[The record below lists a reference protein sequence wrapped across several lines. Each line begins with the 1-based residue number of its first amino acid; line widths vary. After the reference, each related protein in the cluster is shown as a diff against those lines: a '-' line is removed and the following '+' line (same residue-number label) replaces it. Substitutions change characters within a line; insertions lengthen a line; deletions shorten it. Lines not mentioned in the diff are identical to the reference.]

1 MPLSDRQLDEHI
13 SQRDLIAIS
22 RSDFDSNKMQGFPL
36 AYSRQLLL
44 LRYVHDFYLDGLLL
58 IRRCDITDSNCRQT
72 DKFQR
77 KLLETEHKLK
87 KGVFRND
94 HVIENFTSFIEG
106 LGTETIVIIEN
117 ETRNNSQFYI
127 GLVASVDAESVHVQ
141 EFSGAGNWE
150 HNATCIPVNEIT
162 CCQIETNY
170 INFYARHFSRT
181 T

>member
-1 MPLSDRQLDEHI
+1 MALSDRQLDEHI

-22 RSDFDSNKMQGFPL
+22 RANFDSNKMQGFPL
-36 AYSRQLLL
+36 AYSKQLLL

-58 IRRCDITDSNCRQT
+58 VRRSDITDSYCRQT

-77 KLLETEHKLK
+77 KLLDTEHKLK

-94 HVIENFTSFIEG
+94 HVIEDFTSFIEG
-106 LGTETIVIIEN
+106 LGSKIIVIIEN
-117 ETRNNSQFYI
+117 ESQNDSQFYI
-127 GLVASVDAESVHVQ
+127 GLVASVDTESAHIQ

-150 HNATCIPVNEIT
+150 HNATCISIDEIT

-170 INFYARHFSRT
+170 INFYSRHFARAT
-181 T
+181 